1 MQTLWQDLRFGVRM
15 LLKNPGFTLIAAI
28 TLALGIGANTAI
40 FSVVNAV
47 LLRPLPYPEPD
58 RLVFIYNTRFK
69 MLMDAEFLRLRDEAR
84 SMERVSLYAPTTYT
98 LTGMG
103 EPERISSGTASR
115 DFFTVLGAP
124 MALGRTFRL
133 EEEPQGQDSAVILSH
148 DFWRR
153 KFSANP
159 GAIGQ
164 SLTLD
169 GRSYTVV
176 GVLPQG
182 FKSPLELQ
190 IDKAVELWTPPGYYP
205 PSPCCSHGL
214 NVVGRL
220 REGRTLEQA
229 QAETKA
235 IIAGVMKDYP
245 DGYPKDGSK
254 QALLKPLTAEIV
266 GDLRPALWTLLAAVV
281 FVLLIACA
289 NVANLQLG
297 RGEMRVS
304 EIAIRTA
311 LGASRSRVIRQ
322 LLVESLLLA
331 VIGGGLGLLLASW
344 GLDLLPT
351 LGAEKIPRLQEGA
364 LDTRVL
370 VFTLATSLLTGV
382 IFGLAPAFQAVK
394 FDLHTSLKEG
404 GRASASPKSR
414 RRLRNALVVTEVAL
428 SLMLLAGAGLLIRSF
443 WRLQQVDTGFMTERL
458 LTMRLF
464 PPESNY
470 PDDLKVAAF
479 YEELLQRVRSLPG
492 VKDAAAASD
501 VPIGG
506 GNAGTVIQIE
516 GGSSEPEFRRV
527 DEFRVVSPSY
537 FSTMGI
543 RLLRGRFLE
552 DSDHERA
559 RPVTVINEALAR
571 AYWPNEDP
579 IGRRFRLLDAP
590 REYARTVFLTVVG
603 VVADAKND
611 GLTEAVANEAYVP
624 MRQRTVAVAKM
635 GFARQMSLAVRTS
648 VEPMNLT
655 NAIRRQVW
663 TIDRSVPVTKTRTM
677 EQILATVTSQPRFN
691 TILLGI
697 FAAVALTLAGV
708 GIYGVLSYS
717 VTQRT
722 REIGIRI
729 ALGARR
735 GDVLRLVVRQGMLL
749 ALLGVAIGLAAS
761 FALTR
766 LMTGLL
772 YEVSATDPATFT
784 LIAVILTLVA
794 LAACYLPAR
803 RATKVD
809 PMVALRC
816 E

>member
-1 MQTLWQDLRFGVRM
+1 MQTLWQDLRFGARM
-15 LLKNPGFTLIAAI
+15 LLKNPGFTLIASL

-58 RLVFIYNTRFK
+58 RLAFIYNTKLK
-69 MLMDAEFLRLRDEAR
+69 MLMDAEFLRLRDQSR

-103 EPERISSGTASR
+103 EAERISSGTASG
-115 DFFTVLGAP
+115 DFFTVLGAQ

-133 EEEPQGQDSAVILSH
+133 EEEPQGQDNVAILSH

-153 KFSANP
+153 KFSADL
-159 GAIGQ
+159 GVIGQ

-169 GRSYTVV
+169 GRNYTIV
-176 GVLPQG
+176 GVLPRD

-190 IDKAVELWTPPGYYP
+190 AEKAVELWTPPGYFP
-205 PSPCCSHGL
+205 PAPCCSHGL
-214 NVVGRL
+214 NVIGRL

-254 QALLKPLTAEIV
+254 QTLLKPLTAELV
-266 GDLRPALWTLLAAVV
+266 GDLRRALWTLLAAVV

-297 RGEMRVS
+297 RGEMRIS

-311 LGASRSRVIRQ
+311 LGASRSRIIRQ

-331 VIGGGLGLLLASW
+331 FIGGVLGLLLASW
-344 GLDLLPT
+344 GLELLPT
-351 LGAEKIPRLQEGA
+351 LGAEKVPRLQEVT
-364 LDTRVL
+364 LDASVL
-370 VFTLATSLLTGV
+370 GFTLGTSLLTGV

-404 GRASASPKSR
+404 GRASASSKG
-414 RRLRNALVVTEVAL
+414 RRLRNALVVSEVAL
-428 SLMLLAGAGLLIRSF
+428 SLMLLAGAGLLIKSF
-443 WRLQQVDTGFMTERL
+443 WRLQHVDTGFAAERL

-470 PDDLKVAAF
+470 PDDLRVAAF
-479 YEELLQRVRSLPG
+479 YEDLLQRVRSLPG
-492 VKDAAAASD
+492 VKDAAATSD

-506 GNAGTVIQIE
+506 RNGGTVIQIE
-516 GGSSEPEFRRV
+516 GGASDVDFRRGA
-527 DEFRVVSPSY
+527 EFRVVSPGY
-537 FSTMGI
+537 FRTMGV

-552 DSDHERA
+552 DSDHDRA
-559 RPVTVINEALAR
+559 RPVVVINETLAR
-571 AYWPNEDP
+571 AYWHNEDP

-590 REYARTVFLTVVG
+590 PKYAKTVFLTVVG

-611 GLTEAVANEAYVP
+611 SLTGAAEKEAYVP
-624 MRQRTVAVAKM
+624 MRQRAVAIARM

-655 NAIRRQVW
+655 NAIRQEVW
-663 TIDRSVPVTKTRTM
+663 TIDRSVPITETRTM
-677 EQILATVTSQPRFN
+677 EQILAAVTSQPRFN

-697 FAAVALTLAGV
+697 FAAVALILSGV

-717 VTQRT
+717 VTQRA

-735 GDVLRLVVRQGMLL
+735 GDVLRLVVKQGMLL

-772 YEVSATDPATFT
+772 YEVNATDPATFA
-784 LIAVILTLVA
+784 LIAVILTFVA
-794 LAACYLPAR
+794 FVACYLPAR